1 METHRSYRAV
11 GRQRS
16 AHPQFHI
23 THTQTRISVLQKT
36 AAAENV
42 VQRQHITATVLDIMR
57 SVLTSE
63 QAKHRSL
70 HRFHVNLKPQNSATS
85 PEINCLHL

>member
-1 METHRSYRAV
+1 VFSNEQERLRGDAQKLQSR
-11 GRQRS
+11 RS
-16 AHPQFHI
+16 AHAQFHI
-23 THTQTRISVLQKT
+23 THTQTRISMLQKT

-70 HRFHVNLKPQNSATS
+70 HRFHVNLK
-85 PEINCLHL
+85 